1 MNADNPSAVHAL
13 DSLQNIETR
22 GARVLGIAS
31 GLQSIG
37 KLIHRS
43 QNDSG
48 YELVREEVEG
58 LGLAVAAL
66 GDALADVWCE
76 IDDALAD
83 GMHPAGG
90 QGGEV

>member
-1 MNADNPSAVHAL
+1 MNANNPSVTHAQKVL
-13 DSLQNIETR
+13 ESLQNIESR
-22 GARVLGIAS
+22 GTRVLGIAS

-43 QNDSG
+43 QHDTG

-83 GMHPAGG
+83 GMHPAGS
-90 QGGEV
+90 

>member
-1 MNADNPSAVHAL
+1 VNSVNQPSQAAL
-13 DSLQNIETR
+13 ATLQNIETR

-37 KLIHRS
+37 NLIHRS

-66 GDALADVWCE
+66 GDALSDLWCE

-83 GMHPAGG
+83 GMHPANG